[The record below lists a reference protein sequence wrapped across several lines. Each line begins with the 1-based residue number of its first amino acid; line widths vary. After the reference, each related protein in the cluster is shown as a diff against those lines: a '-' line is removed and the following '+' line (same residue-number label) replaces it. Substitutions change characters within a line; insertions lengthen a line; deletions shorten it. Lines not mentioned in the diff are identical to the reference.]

1 MPGKKYQLLRSRPVS
16 TPTGHEQAG
25 EPDMSYLGLAD
36 VFSGKTMITVSAAN
50 VDVDIEGVRLS
61 GFLV

>member
-1 MPGKKYQLLRSRPVS
+1 MNKTIRNLTFILIIASVAFFSGCAGQEISTPAPVS

-36 VFSGKTMITVSAAN
+36 VFSG
-50 VDVDIEGVRLS
+50 RP
-61 GFLV
+61 